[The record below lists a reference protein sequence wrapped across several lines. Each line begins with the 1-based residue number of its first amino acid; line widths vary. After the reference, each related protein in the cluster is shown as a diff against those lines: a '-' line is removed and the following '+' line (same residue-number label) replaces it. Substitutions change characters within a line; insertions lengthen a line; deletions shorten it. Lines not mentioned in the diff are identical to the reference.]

1 MNHLC
6 FTHGLPARRAADVDE
21 QEPGALQA
29 RSFAISE
36 RCDGRRMGTYRALIP
51 PAKRGGRKREVDPRD
66 VVDGIMYVLS
76 TGCQWRYIP
85 KDLPPRSTV
94 YRYFCLWG
102 YDGTLDRIH
111 YALYEKCREQA
122 GREASPTAAII
133 D

>member
-36 RCDGRRMGTYRALIP
+36 RCDGRRMGAYRA
-51 PAKRGGRKREVDPRD
+51 AHSSGEARGRKREVEARD

-85 KDLPPRSTV
+85 KQATV
-94 YRYFCLWG
+94 KKANSPAECGERAKPKSALAELELG
-102 YDGTLDRIH
+102 DRH
-111 YALYEKCREQA
+111 Y
-122 GREASPTAAII
+122 
-133 D
+133 